1 MTSEKHVYIT
11 QTGWL
16 RRITGYIDTPTAH
29 EPCVCIPVSWLG
41 EDYDPDN
48 PYTTDPAILA
58 AKIRAY
64 DAMHDITTSAS
75 TEMLRRNLERRRSGE
90 VREM

>member
-1 MTSEKHVYIT
+1 
-11 QTGWL
+11 
-16 RRITGYIDTPTAH
+16 
-29 EPCVCIPVSWLG
+29 LG

-64 DAMHDITTSAS
+64 DAMHAINTSACM
-75 TEMLRRNLERRRSGE
+75 EILRRNLERRRSGE